1 MRHAVLKLKN
11 WKDLR
16 FYLQGL
22 KRAGYREKYVLYFVK
37 YNEMGEVIKTVKVFD
52 LQYIE
57 VIKN

>member
-1 MRHAVLKLKN
+1 MRIAVLRLKN

-22 KRAGYREKYVLYFVK
+22 KRAGFREKYVLYFVK
-37 YNEMGEVIKTVKVFD
+37 YNEMGEEVKTVKVFA
-52 LQYIE
+52 LNYIE